1 MFKTPEVR
9 KSFPT
14 GESEEA
20 PVIQRGRSSDDFLM
34 FCKMILD
41 YENYDGEESQP
52 SRQRH
57 TSSPMGSTGS
67 TGESSLSTSGS
78 SGLGSPL
85 NTLQEQ
91 AVSDDESEDDSEG
104 ITCYC
109 KKPYAGRPM
118 IECSSC
124 ATWVHL
130 ACARVKRTAIPDV
143 WFCTICKSKTSTK
156 GASRGAKVRARR
168 SKSRKQNLSPSE
180 MALNGPRLTP
190 QQQTHKKKS

>member
-9 KSFPT
+9 KSFTT
-14 GESEEA
+14 GEPEEP
-20 PVIQRGRSSDDFLM
+20 PVVRRGRSSEDFLM

-41 YENYDGEESQP
+41 YENYDPDDSQQT
-52 SRQRH
+52 RQRH

-67 TGESSLSTSGS
+67 VGESNLSTSGS

-85 NTLQEQ
+85 NTLQEH
-91 AVSDDESEDDSEG
+91 AVSDDDSEDDSEG

-124 ATWVHL
+124 GTWVHL
-130 ACARVKRTAIPDV
+130 ACARVKRTNIPDI
-143 WFCTICKSKTSTK
+143 WFCAICKSKTSTK
-156 GASRGAKVRARR
+156 GASRGTKVRARR
-168 SKSRKQNLSPSE
+168 AKSRKQNISPSE
-180 MALNGPRLTP
+180 AVLNGPRPTP
-190 QQQTHKKKS
+190 QQTNKRKS